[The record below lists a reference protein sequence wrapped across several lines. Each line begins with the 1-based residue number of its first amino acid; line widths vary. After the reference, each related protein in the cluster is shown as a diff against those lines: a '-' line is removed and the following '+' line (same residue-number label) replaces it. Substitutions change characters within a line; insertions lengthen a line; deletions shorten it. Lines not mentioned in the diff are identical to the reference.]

1 MQTIAIECSDTAY
14 EHILYFLKN
23 LPKSEITK
31 IQTDTNEPNEATKQ
45 AMHRLE
51 SNDKSV
57 EIYKNKD
64 ELFGALGI

>member
-31 IQTDTNEPNEATKQ
+31 IQTEPHEPNESTKQ
-45 AMHRLE
+45 AICRLE
-51 SNDKSV
+51 KNDNSV
-57 EIYKNKD
+57 ETYKTTD
-64 ELFGALGI
+64 ELFAALGL